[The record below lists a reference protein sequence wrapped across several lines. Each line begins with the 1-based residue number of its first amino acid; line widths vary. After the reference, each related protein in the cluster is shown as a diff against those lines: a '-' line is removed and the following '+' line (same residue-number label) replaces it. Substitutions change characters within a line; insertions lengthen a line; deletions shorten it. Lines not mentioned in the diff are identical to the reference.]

1 LAAIDHT
8 SGTGYHARFR
18 MSSAFD
24 TETQPKE
31 RHLTR
36 SIIFIAL
43 GTLIVAALVLFLGI
57 GRWLTIE
64 DSLEKVQA
72 IVVLSGRMPMRAM
85 EAARL
90 YRAGFAPEIWLTR
103 PAEPAASLQAIHIAY
118 IGEDFYN
125 TRVLMHEGVPENA
138 IRILEPPIDNTAD
151 EVRVVAAELGRRGG
165 FKVILVTT
173 KAHTRRVRALWNRL
187 TDSRNHAIIRA
198 TPDDPFQPAHW
209 WRTTGDALDVVRESL
224 GLLNV
229 WAGLP
234 LRPST

>member
-1 LAAIDHT
+1 MRVLCMTA
-8 SGTGYHARFR
+8 
-18 MSSAFD
+18 AFD
-24 TETQPKE
+24 TNTPPRK
-31 RHLTR
+31 RRLG
-36 SIIFIAL
+36 SILVMVL
-43 GTLIVAALVLFLGI
+43 GASLVAALVSFLGI

-64 DSLEKVQA
+64 DPLQKAQA
-72 IVVLSGRMPMRAM
+72 IVVLSGRMPMRAI

-90 YRAGFAPEIWLTR
+90 YREGFAPEIWLTR

-151 EVRVVAAELGRRGG
+151 EVRAVASELGRRGG
-165 FKVILVTT
+165 LKVILVTT
-173 KAHTRRVRALWNRL
+173 KAHTRRVRALWSHL
-187 TDSRNHAIIRA
+187 TDSRIRA
-198 TPDDPFQPAHW
+198 VIRASPNDPFQPAHW

>member
-1 LAAIDHT
+1 MNL
-8 SGTGYHARFR
+8 
-18 MSSAFD
+18 AFD
-24 TETQPKE
+24 PDPRPK
-31 RHLTR
+31 RGHLTL
-36 SIIFIAL
+36 SIVAATLGAL
-43 GTLIVAALVLFLGI
+43 MVAALVLFLGI

-64 DSLEKVQA
+64 DPLEKSQA
-72 IVVLSGRMPMRAM
+72 IVVLSGRIPMRAR

-90 YRAGFAPEIWLTR
+90 YGAGFAPEIWLTR

-165 FKVILVTT
+165 LKVILVTT
-173 KAHTRRVRALWNRL
+173 KAHTRRVRALWSRL
-187 TDSRNHAIIRA
+187 ADSRIHAIIRA
-198 TPDDPFQPAHW
+198 SPDDPFQPAHW
-209 WRTTGDALDVVRESL
+209 WRSTGDALDVVRESL

>member
-1 LAAIDHT
+1 MM
-8 SGTGYHARFR
+8 G
-18 MSSAFD
+18 AFD
-24 TETQPKE
+24 GEPQPKKGHATQP
-31 RHLTR
+31 
-36 SIIFIAL
+36 IIVSVIGAL
-43 GTLIVAALVLFLGI
+43 GLATVVVFLGI
-57 GRWLTIE
+57 GRWLAIE
-64 DSLEKVQA
+64 DPLEKAQA
-72 IVVLSGRMPMRAM
+72 IVVLSGRMPIRAR

-125 TRVLMHEGVPENA
+125 TRVLMHEEVPENA
-138 IRILEPPIDNTAD
+138 IRILEPTIGNTAD
-151 EVRVVAAELGRRGG
+151 EVRVVAAELARRGN

-187 TDSRNHAIIRA
+187 ADSRVHAIIRA
-198 TPDDPFQPAHW
+198 SPDDPFQPAHW
-209 WRTTGDALDVVRESL
+209 WRTTGDALDVVREGL

>member
-1 LAAIDHT
+1 LFMTRTLEPDSPAKTRRLAVPILLFAA
-8 SGTGYHARFR
+8 G
-18 MSSAFD
+18 
-24 TETQPKE
+24 
-31 RHLTR
+31 
-36 SIIFIAL
+36 
-43 GTLIVAALVLFLGI
+43 ALVVATLVVFLGV

-64 DSLEKVQA
+64 DPLEKAQA
-72 IVVLSGRMPMRAM
+72 IVVLSGRMPIRAI

-125 TRVLMHEGVPENA
+125 TRVLLQEGVPENA
-138 IRILEPPIDNTAD
+138 IRVLDHSIANTAD
-151 EVRVVAAELGRRGG
+151 EVYVVAAELERRGG
-165 FKVILVTT
+165 SKVILVTT
-173 KAHTRRVRALWNRL
+173 KAHTRRVRAVWSRL
-187 TDSRNHAIIRA
+187 ADSRLRAIVRA
-198 TPDDPFQPAHW
+198 SPDDAFQPAHW

-234 LRPST
+234 LRPSS